1 MQSFPSLTS
10 SGVSHR
16 SGPLL
21 RNLLGDLRRVL
32 PPNAEI
38 VLTINV
44 PESEDFLAG
53 FADLPLTILRNDV
66 QRGFGD
72 NHNRAFAASRGEL
85 FIIVNPD
92 IRLPESPFEALA
104 ASTGDRVGAVAP
116 VVRSPAGGV
125 EDSVRRFPTIAR
137 LLSRVLLRR
146 RTADYQVSGTEP
158 RPIDWSAGMFVAF
171 DRDAFASIGGFDT
184 RYFMYME
191 DADICRRLWRGGW
204 RVLLVPTASVV
215 HDAQRASRRSAQ
227 HLRWHLRSALRFLVG
242 I

>member
-1 MQSFPSLTS
+1 MKSFPSLTVS
-10 SGVSHR
+10 IVSHR

-32 PPNAEI
+32 PPHGEI
-38 VLTINV
+38 ILTINL
-44 PESEDFLAG
+44 PENEDFLAE
-53 FADLPLTILRNDV
+53 FADLPLTVLRNDV

-72 NHNRAFAASRGEL
+72 NHNRAFAASHGDL

-92 IRLPESPFEALA
+92 IRLPDSPFEALA
-104 ASTGDRVGAVAP
+104 ANIGDRVGAVAP

-137 LLSRVLLRR
+137 LLSRVVLRR
-146 RTADYQVSGTEP
+146 RTADYDVSGTAS
-158 RPIDWSAGMFVAF
+158 RPVDWSAGMFVAF
-171 DRDAFASIGGFDT
+171 DRNAFASIGGFDT

-191 DADICRRLWRGGW
+191 DADICRSLWRTGW

-215 HDAQRASRRSAQ
+215 HDAQRASHRSAM
-227 HLRWHLRSALRFLVG
+227 HLRWHLRSALRFLAG